1 MFPKHVAPYLKDQLR
16 THKWDAADI
25 YFNIIFAGDRMG
37 IVKKRLTT
45 QADGFSLID
54 NTQKTFRK

>member
-1 MFPKHVAPYLKDQLR
+1 MHD
-16 THKWDAADI
+16 WDAADM
-25 YFNIIFAGDRMG
+25 YFNNIFAGDKMG

-54 NTQKTFRK
+54 NMQKTFRK

>member
-1 MFPKHVAPYLKDQLR
+1 MGYPAGGN
-16 THKWDAADI
+16 AG
-25 YFNIIFAGDRMG
+25 FAGDRMG

-54 NTQKTFRK
+54 NMQKTFRK